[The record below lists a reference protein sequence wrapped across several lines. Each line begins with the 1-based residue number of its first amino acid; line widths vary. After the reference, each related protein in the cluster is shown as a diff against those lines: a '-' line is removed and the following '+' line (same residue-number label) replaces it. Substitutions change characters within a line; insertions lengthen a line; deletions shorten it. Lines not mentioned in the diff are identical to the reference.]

1 MATEAMETTPH
12 PAYPLPSTP
21 RAAWLIARRSALES
35 LRDRSTVIMSSIFAL
50 VVPIFIVLSIIRPV
64 ALHLTTQ
71 QSHASFGTLIALY
84 IYVVGMF
91 PSSGAVS
98 IASGVFAGEKERGCL
113 TPLLVT
119 PASNVAV
126 FTGKVLGAVVPAL
139 LYSAVAVT
147 SFLVE
152 VALIVGPDKLRF
164 LPPTYAVA
172 MLALVPSVAILG
184 AAIASLISSRVRTY
198 NSAQTFA
205 SLLLLPVMALLFVLA
220 IVSQSLNPWLQLL
233 SVFGVF
239 TIDLIILTLG
249 AVTWRREEVL
259 AQL

>member
-1 MATEAMETTPH
+1 MATDTMGTTPQT
-12 PAYPLPSTP
+12 AYALPSTP
-21 RAAWLIARRSALES
+21 YTAWLIARRSALES
-35 LRDRSTVIMSSIFAL
+35 LRDRTTVITSSFFAL
-50 VVPIFIVLSIIRPV
+50 VVPIIIVLSVIQPA

-71 QSHASFGTLIALY
+71 QARAYFGTLVALY

-119 PASNVAV
+119 PASNVAI
-126 FTGKVLGAVVPAL
+126 FAGKLLGAVVPAL
-139 LYSAVAVT
+139 LYSAIAVT
-147 SFLVE
+147 IFLTE
-152 VALIVGPDKLRF
+152 VALIVGPDTLRF
-164 LPPTYAVA
+164 IPTAYAVA
-172 MLALVPSVAILG
+172 MLGLIPSVAILG

-205 SLLLLPVMALLFVLA
+205 SLMLLPVMAVLFILA
-220 IVSQSLNPWLQLL
+220 IISRSWTPWLQLL
-233 SVFGVF
+233 AVVGVF
-239 TIDLIILTLG
+239 ALDLAILALG
-249 AVTWRREEVL
+249 AATWRREEVL